1 MKKLFLAIFL
11 LFNLLLSF
19 SANALLEMNEKIA
32 ETEPEIGTK
41 VSKVELLVKVASKL
55 LEEDQRNKDL
65 LELEIAALKEAEA
78 QIQYRQLLVK
88 EIQDEQDTARS
99 LIIED
104 QLNKLQNAYIYNLA
118 ARVRASWRYQSAEDD
133 WTAEVYVV
141 QDRDGNVKAVDV
153 KNAMLV
159 IALLENHSRIQLK
172 ELYTKLHHFLELL
185 MRLYFLKS
193 FTLYLV
199 LIS

>member
-104 QLNKLQNAYIYNLA
+104 QLNKLQNAYINNIA
-118 ARVRASWRYQSAEDD
+118 ARVKTFWRYQSGEDD

-141 QDRDGNVKAVDV
+141 QDRDGNVMAVDV
-153 KNAMLV
+153 KNVNAGNSSLGKSFKDSIERAV
-159 IALLENHSRIQLK
+159 YKASPLPRAPDEAVFFK
-172 ELYTKLHHFLELL
+172 ELYFI
-185 MRLYFLKS
+185 FS
-193 FTLYLV
+193 V
-199 LIS
+199 N